1 MMDQTEYDGKIRTLL
16 ADASTYRRLPRDPT
30 QALERR
36 MNAMLLS
43 PSRSGAIP
51 GPLYERLRSSAG
63 KIPLL
68 YGLPKVHK
76 PGTPLRPIVSFVNS
90 PTYQLSKHLV
100 SILAP
105 LVGKS
110 ASHVR
115 NSAEFATFI
124 AVQSL
129 PSGTILVSFDVVSL
143 FTKVPVDL
151 AVKVAHKRLSMDTAL
166 IERTSLSA
174 DQVVQLLKFC
184 LDATFLAYREDF
196 YQQTFGTAMGSPVSV
211 TVANLIMEDV
221 EQRALSSYPSPPPFW
236 KRYVDDTLTALHRD
250 QVQCFHS
257 IESTIQFTIEME
269 SAGTLPFLD
278 TRITHHSDGS
288 LSTTVFRKS
297 THTDKYLDFKSHHPL
312 AHKVAVART
321 LFNRAEKICTDVPDT
336 DKEKEH
342 VAMALQNNG
351 YPRGLVVKSWTP
363 TSQPPQPE
371 QDSPTATVTLP
382 YIRHLSE
389 TIRRILTPLRIRT
402 CFRPHCT
409 LRQTLVRLKDQTPLQ
424 Q

>member
-1 MMDQTEYDGKIRTLL
+1 MDQTEYDGKIRTLL

-51 GPLYERLRSSAG
+51 GPLYERLRSSAEQ
-63 KIPLL
+63 IPLL
-68 YGLPKVHK
+68 YALPKVPK
-76 PGTPLRPIVSFVNS
+76 PGTTLRPIVSFVNS

-105 LVGKS
+105 LVGES

-236 KRYVDDTLTALHRD
+236 KRYVDDTLTD
-250 QVQCFHS
+250 QVQCFHKHLNS
-257 IESTIQFTIEME
+257 IESTIQFTIELE

-288 LSTTVFRKS
+288 LSTTVFQKS
-297 THTDKYLDFKSHHPL
+297 THTNKYLDFKSHHPL

-321 LFNRAEKICTDVPDT
+321 LFNRAEKICMDVPDT
-336 DKEKEH
+336 DKEEEH
-342 VAMALQNNG
+342 VAKALQNNG
-351 YPRGLVVKSWTP
+351 YP
-363 TSQPPQPE
+363 
-371 QDSPTATVTLP
+371 
-382 YIRHLSE
+382 
-389 TIRRILTPLRIRT
+389 
-402 CFRPHCT
+402 
-409 LRQTLVRLKDQTPLQ
+409 
-424 Q
+424 